1 MRKPDERLSPHAQKA
16 AREEMD
22 KIQRQYHENRR
33 KAEAEGK
40 VAPISAAASSACCN
54 AGVFWS
60 KEAVICKECGKV
72 QE

>member
-1 MRKPDERLSPHAQKA
+1 MNRRNRPMTK
-16 AREEMD
+16 REAEEFRND
-22 KIQRQYHENRR
+22 AERQYHENRR

-40 VAPISAAASSACCN
+40 VAPISSAAASECCN

-60 KEAVICKECGKV
+60 QQAVVCKDCGKV